1 MSSKRKMRRFSDMP
15 IRWRLS
21 ILYGGALSLILVVFS
36 TGVYMYFT
44 SSLLRSVDTKLK
56 SIADVISSSMNDVQ
70 SQSMVGNMEQYL
82 TNVLGRR
89 PKGKLV
95 QIMDSSGRVRANSND
110 MEAENYQTSFNTLER
125 AAAGEVVYETIE
137 TARPRIRVVTLPI
150 MDKGKTKSTS
160 FVQVGTSL
168 EEHDESIRRLLIIL
182 VFGIFTAVSFT
193 IAIGYYMAK
202 KALKPVDKI
211 RRAAVKISFRNL
223 EEYIDIGP
231 RQDELGKLA
240 ETFNDMLSRLREAF
254 QRINQF
260 SIDVSHELK
269 TPLTILKGGTEVAL
283 RKERNAAEYRALLV
297 SHLEEIDRMS
307 SIIDDLLLLSKADT
321 GKIQLNMADV
331 SLRDLI
337 VEVYMDMQIFAE
349 KKNVELHLGNVIDTK
364 VKGDELKLRRM
375 LWNIVDN
382 GIKYTQNG
390 GRVDVSSAIDDGFV
404 RIDVQ
409 DTGVGIAEEDL
420 KFVFDR
426 FYRAD
431 RARTRENGTGLGL
444 SISKWITEAHKGT
457 IEVKSNVSSGS
468 LFSIKLPVAGAS

>member
-1 MSSKRKMRRFSDMP
+1 MRRFSDLP

-21 ILYGGALSLILVVFS
+21 ILYGGILSLILVVFS
-36 TGVYMYFT
+36 TGVYMYFI
-44 SSLLRSVDTKLK
+44 SSLQRSVDTKLK
-56 SIADVISSSMNDVQ
+56 SIADVISSSMTDVQ

-82 TNVLGRR
+82 TNVFGRR

-110 MEAENYQTSFNTLER
+110 IEAENFQTSYSTLER

-137 TARPRIRVVTLPI
+137 KAHPRIRVVTLPV

-168 EEHDESIRRLLIIL
+168 EDLDESMKRLLIIL
-182 VFGIFTAVSFT
+182 IFGIFTAVSFT
-193 IAIGYYMAK
+193 IGVGYYMAK

-211 RRAAVKISFRNL
+211 RRAAVKITFRNL
-223 EEYIDIGP
+223 DEYIDIGS
-231 RQDELGKLA
+231 RKDELGKLA
-240 ETFNDMLSRLREAF
+240 ETFNDMISRLRDAF

-283 RKERNAAEYRALLV
+283 RKERNSAEYQSLLV

-321 GKIQLNMADV
+321 GKIQLNIEDV
-331 SLRDLI
+331 SLRDLV
-337 VEVYMDMQIFAE
+337 VEVYMEMQLFAE
-349 KKNVELHLGNVIDTK
+349 KKNVELLLGDVVDTK
-364 VKGDELKLRRM
+364 IKGDELKLRRM

-382 GIKYTQNG
+382 GIKYTHTG
-390 GRVDVSSAIDDGFV
+390 GKVEVSSAYDDGFV
-404 RIDVQ
+404 RIDVK
-409 DTGVGIAEEDL
+409 DTGTGIAQEDL

-457 IEVKSNVSSGS
+457 INVESKLSSGS
-468 LFSIKLPVAGAS
+468 LFSIRLPIIGGDV